1 MANFSHILYRTCEV
15 MGSIFVKRIL
25 ENLFLNMQQSKA
37 IVIVNC
43 LLLGFYEVIRVFCY
57 I

>member
-1 MANFSHILYRTCEV
+1 M
-15 MGSIFVKRIL
+15 MGSIFVKRFL

-43 LLLGFYEVIRVFCY
+43 LSLGFYEVICVFCY
-57 I
+57 L

>member
-1 MANFSHILYRTCEV
+1 M
-15 MGSIFVKRIL
+15 MGSIFVKRVL
-25 ENLFLNMQQSKA
+25 DNLFLNMQQSET

-57 I
+57 L

>member
-1 MANFSHILYRTCEV
+1 M
-15 MGSIFVKRIL
+15 MGSSFVTRVL

-43 LLLGFYEVIRVFCY
+43 LLVGFYEVIRLFCY
-57 I
+57 L

>member
-15 MGSIFVKRIL
+15 MGSIFVKRVL

>member
-15 MGSIFVKRIL
+15 MGSLFVTRVL
-25 ENLFLNMQQSKA
+25 ENLSLNMQQSEA
-37 IVIVNC
+37 ILFVNC

-57 I
+57 L